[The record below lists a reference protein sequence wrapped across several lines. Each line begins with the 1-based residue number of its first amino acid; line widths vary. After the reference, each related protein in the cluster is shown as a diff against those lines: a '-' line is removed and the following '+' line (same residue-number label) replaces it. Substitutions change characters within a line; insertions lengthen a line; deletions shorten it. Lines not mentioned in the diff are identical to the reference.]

1 MTSYFAREKTKPDGW
16 SHPGR
21 ASRRR
26 NVPLCLDRL
35 RIERQRALEQLARL
49 RAIVT
54 RGWFCVC
61 GASPEELIQSIHYS
75 PQGWDLAIKKSVLV
89 SFFAFLLIPFSSAL
103 AGYSSLF
110 VFGDSLSDSG
120 NNFLTLPHEVTPLP
134 IPGNAFIPTFP
145 YASKVY
151 TNNQVW
157 AQTLASSLGL
167 SANPSRA
174 GGTDYA
180 YGGARTGTTPADGF
194 PPSLE
199 AQVGSFLSQ
208 YGPMIPGNALYV
220 VDGIHPTSAADAI
233 TPTRL
238 NHSQC
243 PNPQRQRYSL
253 SLLSGSVSCAPLAAR
268 ARAFCHR
275 PIPEAE

>member
-26 NVPLCLDRL
+26 DVPALCLDRL

-49 RAIVT
+49 HAIVT
-54 RGWFCVC
+54 RGRFCDC
-61 GASPEELIQSIHYS
+61 GRLPGGINPIIHYS
-75 PQGWDLAIKKSVLV
+75 PQAWDLANKKIG
-89 SFFAFLLIPFSSAL
+89 FGFLLCVSSH
-103 AGYSSLF
+103 SLF
-110 VFGDSLSDSG
+110 KRACRLLQPLVFGDSLSDST
-120 NNFLTLPHEVTPLP
+120 NNFLTLPHEVAPLP

-145 YASKVY
+145 YTSKVY

-157 AQTLASSLGL
+157 AQMLASSLGL

-199 AQVGSFLSQ
+199 AQVGSFVSQ
-208 YGPMIPGNALYV
+208 YGPMIPGNAVYV
-220 VDGIHPTSAADAI
+220 VDGIHPTTATDAIIADSIESLAVPKPSTPAIFAI
-233 TPTRL
+233 TPFGLGFMR
-238 NHSQC
+238 SA
-243 PNPQRQRYSL
+243 RGAS
-253 SLLSGSVSCAPLAAR
+253 SGILPSTHP
-268 ARAFCHR
+268 
-275 PIPEAE
+275 